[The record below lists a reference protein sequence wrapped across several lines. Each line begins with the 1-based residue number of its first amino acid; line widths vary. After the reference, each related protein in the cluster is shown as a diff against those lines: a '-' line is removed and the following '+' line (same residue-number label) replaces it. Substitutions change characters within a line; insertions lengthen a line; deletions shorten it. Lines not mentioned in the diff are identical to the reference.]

1 MIPRHLLIMLA
12 LLLIAIFGMGFYAL
26 HLRNVTVANQQHV
39 ADSQPVAPPV
49 SGPPQRVTLFVADDT
64 DGSLNKR
71 EISIALPQERGQ
83 RAHEILHHLLQVYQE
98 RSSPHPLAEGADVKD
113 VFLVNNTTAVV
124 DTTAAFANGH
134 PPGIMVEELTLASIA
149 QTLTANF
156 PGITQ
161 IKVLVDGRER
171 ETLAGHV
178 DLMEFYA
185 TASAAKYVR

>member
-12 LLLIAIFGMGFYAL
+12 LLLIAIFAMGFYAL
-26 HLRNVTVANQQHV
+26 HLRNVAVANQQSA
-39 ADSQPVAPPV
+39 ADSRPVAPPV
-49 SGPPQRVTLFVADDT
+49 TGPLQRVTLFVADDS

-71 EISIALPQERGQ
+71 EISIALPQEPGQ
-83 RAHEILHHLLQVYQE
+83 RAREILHALMDVYQE
-98 RSSPHPLAEGADVKD
+98 RSSPHPLPNGADVKD
-113 VFLVNNTTAVV
+113 VFLLNNRTAVI

-134 PPGIMVEELTLASIA
+134 RSGIMVEELTLASVA
-149 QTLTANF
+149 QTLAANI

-161 IKVLVDGRER
+161 IKLLVDGRER

-185 TASAAKYVR
+185 TASAAKYVP